1 MYAYLEGQL
10 AEINPAYAVIDCNGI
25 GYMVHISLNT
35 FTDIKDKN
43 RVKLFTHLSVREDA
57 HVLYGFSGDEERTLF
72 RHLISVSGIGANTA
86 RMILSSLTAAELV
99 QAIAS
104 GNEALL
110 KRIKGIGAKSA
121 QRIIID
127 LRDKIGKVPVAQG
140 LFPQQGNRNIE
151 EALSGLVILGFSK
164 PVAGKALEKVN
175 QAAGGNLSV
184 EMLIKEALKIL

>member
-1 MYAYLEGQL
+1 MYAYLDGQL
-10 AEINPAYAVIDCNGI
+10 AEINPAFAVIDCNGV

-35 FTDIKDKN
+35 FSEIKDKA
-43 RVKLFTHLSVREDA
+43 RVRLYTHLTVREDA
-57 HVLYGFSGDEERTLF
+57 HVLYGFSGEEERALF

-86 RMILSSLTAAELV
+86 RMILSSLTATELV

-104 GNEALL
+104 GNESLL

-121 QRIIID
+121 QRILID
-127 LRDKIGKVPVAQG
+127 LKDKIGKVHVVQG
-140 LFPQQGNRNIE
+140 LFPHQGNRNIE
-151 EALSGLVILGFSK
+151 EALSGLVILGFNK
-164 PVAGKALEKVN
+164 PVAGKALEKVS